1 MDEPSDIILSGIGQS
16 QKDIVWLYM
25 YEVSGVSK
33 FIETERMVIARDWE
47 EGSLGS
53 YCLMVIVSVWENEKF
68 LKMGGSDSCTTF

>member
-1 MDEPSDIILSGIGQS
+1 
-16 QKDIVWLYM
+16 M